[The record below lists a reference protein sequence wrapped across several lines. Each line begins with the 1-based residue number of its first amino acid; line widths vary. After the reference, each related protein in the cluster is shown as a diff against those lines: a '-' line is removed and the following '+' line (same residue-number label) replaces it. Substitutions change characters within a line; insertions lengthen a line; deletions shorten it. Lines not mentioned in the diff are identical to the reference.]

1 MANNQKKIEVS
12 NRRASYEYEF
22 IDEVT
27 AGIMLTGTE
36 IKSIRT
42 GNVNLRDA
50 YCVFSKEELY
60 IRSMFIAEYKEAN
73 QFNHEERRTRKL
85 LLKKK
90 ELSKWAKKAKEKGFT
105 IVPVRLFL
113 NERGIAKLDIALAQ
127 GKKVHDKRES
137 IKQKENKRSLDRA
150 KKML

>member
-60 IRSMFIAEYKEAN
+60 VRSMFIAEYKEAN